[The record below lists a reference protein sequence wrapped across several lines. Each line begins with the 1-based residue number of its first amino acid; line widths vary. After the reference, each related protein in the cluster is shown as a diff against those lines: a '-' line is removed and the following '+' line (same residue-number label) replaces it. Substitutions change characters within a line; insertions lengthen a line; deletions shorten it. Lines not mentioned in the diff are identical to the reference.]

1 MCGHKS
7 GDDLPKHSRTRAR
20 AHTHTHTH
28 ARTHT
33 HTHVLTHTFK
43 TWEESAMNESLT
55 MTCPNSFRIKSIH
68 TCGGEIK

>member
-1 MCGHKS
+1 MGCVGINPVMTCPSIHA
-7 GDDLPKHSRTRAR
+7 RAR
-20 AHTHTHTH
+20 AHTHTH
-28 ARTHT
+28 THT

-68 TCGGEIK
+68 TCGGEIE